1 MDTTQKYHAIKVD
14 AQKCIGCVHCMKACP
29 TEAIRIKNGIATISE
44 ERCVDCGNCLRA
56 CPVDAFYVEQ
66 DSLSQ
71 LQFFKYRVVLFPSVM
86 VGQFPEI
93 FSEDQIYQ
101 SLLNL
106 GFTHI
111 FEVEQPV
118 QWLLDSLKTEVRKSK
133 NKPVISSF
141 CPAIVRLIQIKYP
154 SLAENIALVKAPH
167 DLAAYFAISELAK
180 KGIKRDEIGIFYVSP
195 CSAKMAAVKRP
206 LGEKASIVDGLIN
219 MNELFNQIM
228 RIIPLV
234 REKDTSYL
242 RENLSSDGILWCL
255 PRGEARKFNRRA
267 MAIDGIH
274 NVVKFLE
281 RLESEEVPEL
291 DFLELK
297 SCDQGCAGGIL
308 LTGNRFLTVER
319 LQNRAKQYLP
329 ALKLQTD
336 NSEKVVIQQKLI
348 AEPIQ
353 PKPVFRLDIDR
364 VKALAKLRKIDK
376 ILCQLPGIDCGGCGA
391 PNCHA
396 LAEDMV
402 QGVAKMTDCIFLQ
415 KRYLRDGKITV
426 KKIYKNLDR
435 TWGENRIEADCTKKG
450 GRNEG
455 F

>member
-1 MDTTQKYHAIKVD
+1 
-14 AQKCIGCVHCMKACP
+14 
-29 TEAIRIKNGIATISE
+29 
-44 ERCVDCGNCLRA
+44 
-56 CPVDAFYVEQ
+56 VDAFYVEQ
-66 DSLSQ
+66 DSLDQ
-71 LQFFKYRVVLFPSVM
+71 LGHFKYRVVLFPSVM

-93 FSEDQIYQ
+93 YSDDQIYQ

-111 FEVEQPV
+111 FEVEQPI
-118 QWLLDSLKTEVRKSK
+118 QLLINSLKNEVRKSG

-154 SLAENIALVKAPH
+154 SLTQNIVPLKAPH
-167 DLAAYFAISELAK
+167 DLAAYFAVAELAK
-180 KGIKRDEIGIFYVSP
+180 RGIKRDEVGIFYVSP

-206 LGEKASIVDGLIN
+206 LGQKDSVVDGLIN
-219 MNELFNQIM
+219 MNELYNQIM
-228 RIIPLV
+228 RIIPSV
-234 REKDTSYL
+234 KETDHSQL

-281 RLESEEVPEL
+281 RLENEEVPEL

-319 LQNRAKQYLP
+319 LQNRAKNYLP
-329 ALKLQTD
+329 ALKHQTD
-336 NSEKVVIQQKLI
+336 SLEKTAIQQSLI
-348 AEPIQ
+348 ADPIQ
-353 PKPVFRLDIDR
+353 PKLVFRLDIDR

-402 QGVAKMTDCIFLQ
+402 QGSAKMTDCIFLQ
-415 KRYLRDGKITV
+415 KRYLRDGKITI

>member
-1 MDTTQKYHAIKVD
+1 METTQKYHAIKVD
-14 AQKCIGCVHCMKACP
+14 TQKCIGCVHCMKACP
-29 TEAIRIKNGIATISE
+29 TEAIRIENGVAVIRDN
-44 ERCVDCGNCLRA
+44 RCVDCGNCLRA

-66 DSLSQ
+66 DSLEQ
-71 LQFFKYRVVLFPSVM
+71 LKNYKYRLVLFPSVM

-93 FSEDQIYQ
+93 YSENQIYQ

-111 FEVEQPV
+111 FEVEQPIH
-118 QWLLDSLKTEVRKSK
+118 WLLELLKKNVRKQKS
-133 NKPVISSF
+133 KPVISSF

-154 SLAENIALVKAPH
+154 SLAENIVQLKAPH
-167 DLAAYFAISELAK
+167 DLAAHFAIEQLAHQ
-180 KGIKRDEIGIFYVSP
+180 GINRDEIGIFYVSP

-206 LGEKASIVDGLIN
+206 LGEKKSIVDGLIN
-219 MNELFNQIM
+219 MNELYNQIM
-228 RIIPLV
+228 RAIPSKT
-234 REKDTSYL
+234 ETDNSQL
-242 RENLSSDGILWCL
+242 RENLSSDGVVWSL
-255 PRGEARKFNRRA
+255 PRGESRKFKQRS

-281 RLESEEVPEL
+281 RLENEEVPEL

-319 LQNRAKQYLP
+319 LQKRAKQYLP
-329 ALKLQTD
+329 AYKTEAARTDKIAIQRKL
-336 NSEKVVIQQKLI
+336 V

-353 PKPVFRLDIDR
+353 PKPVFRLDEDR
-364 VKALAKLRKIDK
+364 AKALAKLNKIDK

-402 QGVAKMTDCIFLQ
+402 QGNAKMTDCIFLQ
-415 KRYLRDGKITV
+415 KRYLKDEKITLQ
-426 KKIYKNLDR
+426 KLYKNMEAI
-435 TWGENRIEADCTKKG
+435 WGQNRIEADCRKKG

>member
-1 MDTTQKYHAIKVD
+1 MGTTQKYHAIKVD
-14 AQKCIGCVHCMKACP
+14 GQRCIGCVHCMKACP
-29 TEAIRIKNGIATISE
+29 TEAIRIENGIATIRE
-44 ERCVDCGNCLRA
+44 ERCVDCGNCLRV

-66 DSLSQ
+66 DSLNQ
-71 LQFFKYRVVLFPSVM
+71 LARFKFRLVLFPSVM

-93 FSEDQIYQ
+93 YSEDQIYQ
-101 SLLNL
+101 ALLNL

-111 FEVEQPV
+111 FEVEQPI
-118 QWLLDSLKTEVRKSK
+118 QWLLDSLKNEVRKSE

-154 SLAENIALVKAPH
+154 SLTQNIVSLKAPH
-167 DLAAYFAISELAK
+167 DLAAYFAIAELAK
-180 KGIKRDEIGIFYVSP
+180 RGIKRDEVGIFYVSP

-206 LGEKASIVDGLIN
+206 LGEKTSIVDGLIN
-219 MNELFNQIM
+219 MNDLYNQIM

-234 REKDTSYL
+234 TKTDTSHL

-281 RLESEEVPEL
+281 RLENEEVPEL

-308 LTGNRFLTVER
+308 LTGNRFVTVER
-319 LQNRAKQYLP
+319 LQNRAKKYLP

-336 NSEKVVIQQKLI
+336 SLDKAAIQKNLI
-348 AEPIQ
+348 ADPIH
-353 PKPVFRLDIDR
+353 PKLVFRLDIDR
-364 VKALAKLRKIDK
+364 GKALAKLRKIDK

-402 QGVAKMTDCIFLQ
+402 QGSAKMTDCIFLQ
-415 KRYLRDGKITV
+415 KRYLRDGKITI
-426 KKIYKNLDR
+426 KKIFKNLDR